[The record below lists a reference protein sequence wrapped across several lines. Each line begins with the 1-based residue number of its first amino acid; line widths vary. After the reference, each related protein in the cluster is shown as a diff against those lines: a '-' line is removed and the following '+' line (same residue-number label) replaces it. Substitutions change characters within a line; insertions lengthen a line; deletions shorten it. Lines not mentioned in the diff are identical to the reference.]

1 MKKLFILILAQL
13 MAGQIS
19 AQVANWIIH
28 PDYDSI
34 YFFSESNF
42 IITDSVNEKIVW
54 TSDGKRL
61 FMTSDRV
68 YPFSEGLAV
77 TTEQKSDIIT
87 GFYNLKGEFTPLE
100 GNCSVAHDYPYFSD
114 GYLVV
119 KRNDKYYFADTKG
132 QLNKHGVVL
141 AYPFNHGY
149 ASCCD
154 YKNPDKPKDKDTYN
168 FLINR
173 NMQIQTLSFNGKD
186 FSRDDLEFIS
196 SINNQGVG
204 IIVAKRK
211 VYYFKCKK
219 ELEPVF
225 VTGKDHNSKQAKI
238 NGKVSESLSL
248 ANSDYLLYMKDQ
260 YSCLFNT
267 MMIPMEIGPNLNRVP
282 FDTNHTIKEEKS
294 SPLHITEKNSLFG
307 FSIDGVNILP
317 PQFEAIHKCVN
328 NDAFVKTSGKQGMLH
343 ISKDDNFHATING
356 KKEICFRH
364 RNTLAKMRVD
374 MPSYIPSEKTFINS
388 LDTSCNIIKAS
399 WKDNK
404 TPEGN
409 SIEYDCELDF
419 PVKLF
424 NYTIENPNNPKQETI
439 PIVYP
444 IQIISDGIKFLVVNL
459 ETNVWYFKSITID
472 IDESSK
478 TVNKG
483 TGTFTFDVNTERL
496 SKDDYYPLTVEIE
509 ADSSYLNP
517 ECLPFTSNNSRYK
530 GIVHDLEEGAN
541 DITIKILED
550 GCPPILI
557 PHTITYTKPSAKNKY
572 KKEGI
577 VIKKKTEEE
586 EDLHF
591 LY

>member
-1 MKKLFILILAQL
+1 
-13 MAGQIS
+13 
-19 AQVANWIIH
+19 
-28 PDYDSI
+28 
-34 YFFSESNF
+34 
-42 IITDSVNEKIVW
+42 
-54 TSDGKRL
+54 
-61 FMTSDRV
+61 
-68 YPFSEGLAV
+68 
-77 TTEQKSDIIT
+77 
-87 GFYNLKGEFTPLE
+87 
-100 GNCSVAHDYPYFSD
+100 
-114 GYLVV
+114 
-119 KRNDKYYFADTKG
+119 
-132 QLNKHGVVL
+132 
-141 AYPFNHGY
+141 
-149 ASCCD
+149 
-154 YKNPDKPKDKDTYN
+154 
-168 FLINR
+168 
-173 NMQIQTLSFNGKD
+173 
-186 FSRDDLEFIS
+186 
-196 SINNQGVG
+196 
-204 IIVAKRK
+204 
-211 VYYFKCKK
+211 
-219 ELEPVF
+219 
-225 VTGKDHNSKQAKI
+225 
-238 NGKVSESLSL
+238 
-248 ANSDYLLYMKDQ
+248 MKDQ

-267 MMIPMEIGPNLNRVP
+267 MMIPLEIGPNLNRVP

-294 SPLHITEKNSLFG
+294 SPLHITEKNGLFG
-307 FSIDGVNILP
+307 FSIDGANILP
-317 PQFEAIHKCVN
+317 PQFEAIHKCIN

-419 PVKLF
+419 PVKLY

-444 IQIISDGIKFLVVNL
+444 IQIISDGIKFLDVNL